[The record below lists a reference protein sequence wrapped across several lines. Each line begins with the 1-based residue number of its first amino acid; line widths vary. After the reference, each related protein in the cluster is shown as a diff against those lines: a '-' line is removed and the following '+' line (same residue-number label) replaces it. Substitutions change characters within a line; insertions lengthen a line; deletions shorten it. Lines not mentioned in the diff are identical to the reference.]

1 MLVTI
6 FFLIWP
12 KTHNCKLY
20 LACGCQP
27 PPVLEHEF
35 LIMVQ
40 QPRQGRSACDRWAF
54 VYGNKL
60 KEQAAGIPSSLRE
73 FVCNRKLEDSGVTHL
88 SLQEVPVSTP
98 SMSRSNGF
106 EAQGTVKL
114 CWNVFDEF
122 QHL

>member
-1 MLVTI
+1 
-6 FFLIWP
+6 
-12 KTHNCKLY
+12 
-20 LACGCQP
+20 
-27 PPVLEHEF
+27 
-35 LIMVQ
+35 MVQ
-40 QPRQGRSACDRWAF
+40 QLRQGHGACDQWAL

-60 KEQAAGIPSSLRE
+60 KERAAEIPALRE
-73 FVCNRKLEDSGVTHL
+73 FVCNKQLEDFEDTHL

-98 SMSRSNGF
+98 SESLRNGF